1 MRSIDWYIFRTTL
14 SAFVLVL
21 ASLTGVIWITQALRG
36 IDLMT
41 SQGQTILVFI
51 GFTGLAIPLLVLVI
65 APIALVIAVAHILNK
80 LGTDSEI
87 IVMNA
92 AGMRPLQMFRPFLMV
107 AIVVSL
113 IVAFIAAYLAPD
125 GLRRL
130 RKWDLEITTDVVAN
144 IIKPGRFSTLAAGL
158 TIHIKERR
166 PGGLLAGI
174 FMDDRR
180 NPKEQINIVAER
192 GSILKNDRGTFLIL
206 ENGSLQRH
214 EKGQRDPALVSFDR
228 YAFDLSKFTTP
239 AQDITYTVRER
250 YLWELLNPDPADPIY
265 SANPGQFRA
274 ELHDRLVAP
283 LYPLAFTI
291 VAFAFLGAPRT
302 TRQSRSMS
310 IVLTILAIGALRM
323 AGFAA
328 TVLSA
333 RSVLAVVLQYVLI
346 FSVSG
351 VCFYV
356 LLRGIIVELPAA
368 FMEAVN
374 RWNERL
380 LRRFVPA

>member
-1 MRSIDWYIFRTTL
+1 MGSIDSYIFRTTFG
-14 SAFVLVL
+14 AFLLVL

-65 APIALVIAVAHILNK
+65 APLALVIAVAHNLNK

-92 AGMRPLQMFRPFLMV
+92 AGMRPLQMFRPFLYV
-107 AIVVSL
+107 SLAVSAIV
-113 IVAFIAAYLAPD
+113 IFISAYLAPD

-130 RKWDLEITTDVVAN
+130 RHWDMEITADVVTN
-144 IIKPGRFSTLAAGL
+144 IVKPGRFSTLAPGL

-180 NPKEQINIVAER
+180 NPKEHINIVAER

-228 YAFDLSKFTTP
+228 YAFDLSKFTTQ
-239 AQDITYTVRER
+239 AQTIQYSVRER
-250 YLWELLNPDPADPIY
+250 YLWELFATDANDPIY
-265 SANPGQFRA
+265 KANPGQFRA
-274 ELHDRLVAP
+274 EINDRLVAP
-283 LYPLAFTI
+283 LYPIAFTTI
-291 VAFAFLGAPRT
+291 AFAFLGAPRT
-302 TRQSRSMS
+302 TRQSRALSL
-310 IVLTILAIGALRM
+310 VLTISAIGALRM
-323 AGFAA
+323 AGFAL

-333 RSVLAVVLQYVLI
+333 RSVLAPIMQYVLI
-346 FSVSG
+346 FAASA

-356 LLRGIIVELPAA
+356 LLKGIIVEPPARWT
-368 FMEAVN
+368 EAIN
-374 RWNERL
+374 RLNERL
-380 LRRFVPA
+380 VRRFMPA